1 MTSKEMKIYMN
12 KKEILEIRK
21 QFTPANCAITRICG
35 CYVNHEKEKICQS
48 KQAFLSMPEEE
59 AYKYFDIFKHTLSGT
74 VGKNVI
80 NMEFTLDSEMQ
91 GGPQEFLMK
100 LRDSELKD
108 DMLVEEFYDK
118 VIEHYRYGENYY
130 IVLIYAAY
138 DVPGKSTDGL
148 EMDDASDTVFKHILC
163 SICPVNLTKAAL
175 SYNPETNLME
185 DRVRDWV
192 VEMPMNGFLFP
203 AFNDR
208 ATDVHSMLY
217 YSKNPEEIQPE
228 LIDQVF
234 GAGIPVTAKS
244 QKQIFDAVVAETLG
258 EDCEYEVVRNLHDNL
273 YEMMEEHKEAPEPLE
288 LSKMDMKKLLEKSG
302 APEEKMQDFEKE
314 FDTVAGERTT
324 LLASNVVNVKK
335 FSVETPDI
343 VIRVNP
349 ERADLIETME
359 IEGRKCLVIAID
371 DHVEVNGVSV
381 KL

>member
-288 LSKMDMKKLLEKSG
+288 LSKMDVKKLLEKSG

-343 VIRVNP
+343 VIKVNP

-371 DHVEVNGVSV
+371 DHVVVNGVSV

>member
-1 MTSKEMKIYMN
+1 MH

-59 AYKYFDIFKHTLSGT
+59 AFKYFDIFKHTLSGT
-74 VGKNVI
+74 VGKNMI
-80 NMEFTLDSEMQ
+80 NMEFTLDSEMP

-100 LRDSELKD
+100 LRESELKD

-118 VIEHYRYGENYY
+118 IIEHYRYGENYY

-138 DVPGKSTDGL
+138 DVPGKSSDGL
-148 EMDDASDTVFKHILC
+148 EMDDASDTVFKHLLC
-163 SICPVNLTKAAL
+163 SICPVNLTKGAL
-175 SYNPETNLME
+175 SYNPDTNLME
-185 DRVRDWV
+185 DRVRDWI

-208 ATDVHSMLY
+208 ATDVHNMLY

-258 EDCEYEVVRNLHDNL
+258 EDCDYEVVRNLHDNL
-273 YEMMEEHKEAPEPLE
+273 YEMMEEHKENPEPLE
-288 LSKMDMKKLLEKSG
+288 LSKMDVKKLLEKSG
-302 APEEKMQDFEKE
+302 APEEKMEVFDAE
-314 FDTVAGERTT
+314 FDTVAGEKTT

-343 VIRVNP
+343 VIKVNP

-371 DHVEVNGVSV
+371 DHVEVNGVTV
-381 KL
+381 RL

>member
-1 MTSKEMKIYMN
+1 
-12 KKEILEIRK
+12 
-21 QFTPANCAITRICG
+21 
-35 CYVNHEKEKICQS
+35 VNHEKEKICQT

-74 VGKNVI
+74 VGKNMM
-80 NMEFTLDSEMQ
+80 NMEFSLDSEMQ

-100 LRDSELKD
+100 LRESELKD

-138 DVPGKSTDGL
+138 DVPGKATDGL
-148 EMDDASDTVFKHILC
+148 EMDDASDTVFQHILC
-163 SICPVNLTKAAL
+163 SICPVNLSKAAL
-175 SYNPETNLME
+175 SYNPETNVME
-185 DRVRDWV
+185 ERIRDWI

-244 QKQIFDAVVAETLG
+244 QKQIFDAVIAETLG
-258 EDCEYEVVRNLHDNL
+258 EDCEYEIVRNLHDNL
-273 YEMMEEHKEAPEPLE
+273 YEMVEEHKENPEPLE
-288 LSKMDMKKLLEKSG
+288 LSKADVKKLLEKSG
-302 APEEKMQDFEKE
+302 ASEEKMQTFDAE
-314 FDTVAGERTT
+314 FNTVAGEKTT

-335 FSVETPDI
+335 FSLETPDI
-343 VIRVNP
+343 VVKVNP
-349 ERADLIETME
+349 ERSDLVE
-359 IEGRKCLVIAID
+359 IKEIDGVKYLVIEMND
-371 DHVEVNGVSV
+371 QVEVNGVNV

>member
-1 MTSKEMKIYMN
+1 MN

-48 KQAFLSMPEEE
+48 KQAFLAMPEEE

-74 VGKNVI
+74 VGKNML
-80 NMEFTLDSEMQ
+80 NMEFSLESEMQ
-91 GGPQEFLMK
+91 GGPQEFLLK

-118 VIEHYRYGENYY
+118 VIEHYHYGENYY

-148 EMDDASDTVFKHILC
+148 EMDDASDTVFRHILC
-163 SICPVNLTKAAL
+163 SICPVNLSKAAL
-175 SYNPETNLME
+175 SYNPDLNLME
-185 DRVRDWV
+185 DRVRDWI

-208 ATDVHSMLY
+208 ATDLHNVLY
-217 YSKNPEEIQPE
+217 YSKNPEELQPE
-228 LIDQVF
+228 FVDQVF
-234 GAGIPVTAKS
+234 GAGVPATAKS
-244 QKQIFDAVVAETLG
+244 QKEIFDTVVAETLG
-258 EDCEYEVVRNLHDNL
+258 EDCGYEVVRNLHDNL
-273 YEMMEEHKEAPEPLE
+273 LEMMEEHKEAPEPLE

-302 APEEKMQDFEKE
+302 ATEEKMQVFDKE
-314 FDTVAGERTT
+314 FDAVAGERTT
-324 LLASNVVNVKK
+324 LLASNVVNGKK
-335 FSVETPDI
+335 FSVETPDV
-343 VIRVNP
+343 VIKVNP

-359 IEGRKCLVIAID
+359 IDGRKCLVIAID

-381 KL
+381 KI

>member
-1 MTSKEMKIYMN
+1 MN

-21 QFTPANCAITRICG
+21 QFTPANCAIMRICG
-35 CYVNHEKEKICQS
+35 CYVNHEKEKICQFRQPFMAMS
-48 KQAFLSMPEEE
+48 EEE
-59 AYKYFDIFKHTLSGT
+59 AFKYFDIFKHTLSGT
-74 VGKNVI
+74 VGKNMM
-80 NMEFTLDSEMQ
+80 NMDFSFESEMQ
-91 GGPQEFLMK
+91 GGPQEFLRK

-118 VIEHYRYGENYY
+118 IIEHYHYGENYY
-130 IVLIYAAY
+130 IVLIYGAY
-138 DVPGKSTDGL
+138 DVPGKASDGM
-148 EMDDASDTVFKHILC
+148 EMEDASDTVFKHLLC
-163 SICPVNLTKAAL
+163 SICPVNLSKAAL
-175 SYNPETNLME
+175 SYNPHTNIME
-185 DRVRDWV
+185 DRIRDWI

-208 ATDVHSMLY
+208 ATDLHSMLY
-217 YSKNPEEIQPE
+217 YSKNPEELQPE
-228 LIDQVF
+228 LIEEVF

-244 QKQIFDAVVAETLG
+244 QKQMFDAVVAETLG

-273 YEMMEEHKEAPEPLE
+273 YEMMEEHKEQPEPLE
-288 LSKMDMKKLLEKSG
+288 LSKADVKKLLEKSG
-302 APEEKMQDFEKE
+302 AKEEAMEVFDKE

-343 VIRVNP
+343 VIKVNP

-371 DHVEVNGVSV
+371 DHVEVNGVTV
-381 KL
+381 KI

>member
-1 MTSKEMKIYMN
+1 MN

-35 CYVNHEKEKICQS
+35 CYVNHEKEKVCQT
-48 KQAFLSMPEEE
+48 KQAFLAMPEEE
-59 AYKYFDIFKHTLSGT
+59 AFKYFDIFKHTLSGT
-74 VGKNVI
+74 VGKNMI
-80 NMEFTLDSEMQ
+80 NMEFSLDSEMQ
-91 GGPQEFLMK
+91 GGPQEFLLK

-118 VIEHYRYGENYY
+118 IIEHYHYGENYY

-148 EMDDASDTVFKHILC
+148 EMDDASDTVFRHILC
-163 SICPVNLTKAAL
+163 SICPVNLSKAAL
-175 SYNPETNLME
+175 SYNPDTNVME
-185 DRVRDWV
+185 DRVRDWI

-208 ATDVHSMLY
+208 ATDLHSMLY
-217 YSKNPEEIQPE
+217 YSKNPEELQTE
-228 LIDQVF
+228 LIETVF

-244 QKQIFDAVVAETLG
+244 QKEIFDTVVAETLG
-258 EDCEYEVVRNLHDNL
+258 EDCGYEVVRNLHDNL
-273 YEMMEEHKEAPEPLE
+273 YEMMEEHKESPEPLE
-288 LSKMDMKKLLEKSG
+288 LSKLDVKKLLEKSG
-302 APEEKMQDFEKE
+302 ASEEKMQEFDKE
-314 FDTVAGERTT
+314 YDTVAGERTT

-343 VIRVNP
+343 VIKVNP

-359 IEGRKCLVIAID
+359 IDGRKCLVIAMD

>member
-1 MTSKEMKIYMN
+1 MH

-59 AYKYFDIFKHTLSGT
+59 AFKYFDIFKHTLSGT
-74 VGKNVI
+74 VGKNMI
-80 NMEFTLDSEMQ
+80 NMEFSLDSEMP

-100 LRDSELKD
+100 LRESELKD
-108 DMLVEEFYDK
+108 DMLIEEFYDK
-118 VIEHYRYGENYY
+118 IIEHYRYGENYY

-138 DVPGKSTDGL
+138 DVPGKSSDGL

-175 SYNPETNLME
+175 SYNPDTNLME

-208 ATDVHSMLY
+208 ATDIHSMLY

-234 GAGIPVTAKS
+234 GAGIPFTAKS
-244 QKQIFDAVVAETLG
+244 QKQMFDAVIAETLG
-258 EDCEYEVVRNLHDNL
+258 EDCGYEVVRNLHDNL
-273 YEMMEEHKEAPEPLE
+273 YEMMEEHKESPEPLE
-288 LSKMDMKKLLEKSG
+288 LSKMDVKKLLEKSG
-302 APEEKMQDFEKE
+302 APEEKMEVFDAE
-314 FDTVAGERTT
+314 FDTVAGEKTT

-343 VIRVNP
+343 VIKVNP

-381 KL
+381 RL